1 MLVRMMVDLR
11 GTTISLE
18 PNDEHD
24 FPQDEAIRLI
34 KAGYAVPVVKTEVEV
49 AVKDPP
55 AETRETLVP
64 VEIVNHHRHKR
75 RRR

>member
-11 GTTISLE
+11 GPTMALE

-34 KAGYAVPVVKTEVEV
+34 KAGYAVPVAKTEIEV
-49 AVKDPP
+49 AVKQPP
-55 AETRETLVP
+55 AETRETAVTG
-64 VEIVNHHRHKR
+64 EIASRRHNR